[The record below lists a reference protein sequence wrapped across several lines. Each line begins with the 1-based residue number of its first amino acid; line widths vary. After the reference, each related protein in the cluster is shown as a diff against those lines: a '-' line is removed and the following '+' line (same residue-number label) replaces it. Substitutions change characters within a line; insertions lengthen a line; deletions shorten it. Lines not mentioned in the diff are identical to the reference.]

1 MERTVIKRWVP
12 SQSVTEI
19 TSLLHRAYA
28 ELASLGFEYV
38 AATQCELTT
47 RERLSEGIAFVAELD
62 GKIVGTATLY
72 LPPNDDSDCDW
83 YRRDDV
89 AFFGQFAVEPSLQ
102 RCGIGGRMMAE
113 AFRSF
118 EPVIGYCSGGE
129 ASDSYVRQA
138 GISTSYD
145 SELAGNE
152 LFQCCAQQAAVT
164 VIGNAQNSF

>member
-1 MERTVIKRWVP
+1 MERTVIKRWAP

-102 RCGIGGRMMAE
+102 RCGIGGRKMAE
-113 AFRSF
+113 IETHARRSGVLNLSLDTAAEAKHLTAMYAKLGF
-118 EPVIGYCSGGE
+118 QPV
-129 ASDSYVRQA
+129 A
-138 GISTSYD
+138 
-145 SELAGNE
+145 
-152 LFQCCAQQAAVT
+152 T
-164 VIGNAQNSF
+164 VSWPETNYSSVVLNKRL